1 MAKFI
6 HQGKEKKKYVKQM
19 FNDISHTYDLINLI
33 SSFGIDRYWRKQLI
47 SNIKLS
53 SNHKLLD
60 VATGT
65 GDVAFGFIKKY
76 KNVDVVGIDIA
87 ENMIEIAKEKSKNF
101 SNYNINFFEGDA
113 ENINFKNNSF
123 NAISISFGFRN
134 LGSYDNA
141 LSEFY
146 RVLNKNGRV
155 AILEFSKPTSKWFS
169 PLFKFYFNKII
180 PLLGSILSKKDA
192 YLYLPES
199 VDFFL
204 KRDDLSKKM
213 EIAGFKNVRYI
224 DYTFGIA
231 TLYIGDKIE

>member
-1 MAKFI
+1 MANFI
-6 HQGKEKKKYVKQM
+6 HQGEEKKKYVKQM

-33 SSFGIDRYWRKQLI
+33 SSFGIDRYWRKKLI
-47 SNIKLS
+47 SKIQLL

-76 KNVDVVGIDIA
+76 KNIDVVGIDIA
-87 ENMIEIAKEKSKNF
+87 KNMIEIAKEKSKKF
-101 SNYNINFFEGDA
+101 PNYNIDFFEGDA
-113 ENINFKNNSF
+113 ENMNFENNSF
-123 NAISISFGFRN
+123 DAISISFGFRN
-134 LGSYDNA
+134 LSSYDNA

-146 RVLNKNGRV
+146 RVLSNNGRV

-169 PLFKFYFNKII
+169 PLFKFYFNKVI
-180 PLLGSILSKKDA
+180 PMLGSFFSKKNA

-213 EIAGFKNVRYI
+213 EIAGFKNVRYV
-224 DYTFGIA
+224 DYTFGVA